1 MEYTILKLAHLAGIS
16 TRTLRYYDEINLLKP
31 ARINSSGYRIYS
43 QKEVNQLQQ
52 ILFYKEL
59 GVGLDE
65 VKQIIQNPMFDDMKA
80 LQDHHQKLL
89 EKRKQLDAMIETVTI
104 TIQSR
109 KGEITMTDQ
118 QKFEGFKKQL
128 VEENEQK
135 YGQELREKYG
145 DDVVKHSHEQFK
157 NLTKEQY
164 ETMNQLSYEILA
176 VLEEAME
183 SNDPSSELAQTL
195 AKKHHEWLGYT
206 WPTYSKEAHA
216 GLAQMYVADPRF
228 TAYYDEKVKTGAAQ
242 FLCDAILIY
251 TK

>member
-16 TRTLRYYDEINLLKP
+16 TRTLRYYDEIDLLKP

-65 VKQIIQNPMFDDMKA
+65 IKQIITNPTFDELQA
-80 LQDHHQKLL
+80 LYEHHQKLL
-89 EKRKQLDAMIETVTI
+89 EKRKQLDTLIETVSL

-109 KGEITMTDQ
+109 KGEKKMTDK
-118 QKFEGFKKQL
+118 QKFEGLKNKL
-128 VEENEQK
+128 VEENEKK

-145 DDVVKHSHEQFK
+145 EDVVKHSHEQFK

-164 ETMNQLSYEILA
+164 DRMNQLSYEILDL
-176 VLEEAME
+176 LEKGMD
-183 SNDPSSELAQTL
+183 SNDPSSEIAQQL
-195 AKKHHEWLGYT
+195 AKKHHQWLLYT
-206 WPTYSKEAHA
+206 WPSYNKEAHA
-216 GLAQMYVADPRF
+216 GLAQMYVADSRF
-228 TAYYDEKVKTGAAQ
+228 TAYYDEKVKPGAAQ
-242 FLCDAILIY
+242 FLCDAILVY

>member
-16 TRTLRYYDEINLLKP
+16 TRTLRYYDEIDLLKP

-65 VKQIIQNPMFDDMKA
+65 IKQIITNPTFDELQA
-80 LQDHHQKLL
+80 LYEHHQKLL
-89 EKRKQLDAMIETVTI
+89 ERRKQLDILIETVSL

-109 KGEITMTDQ
+109 KGEINMTDK
-118 QKFEGFKKQL
+118 QKFEGLKNKL
-128 VEENEQK
+128 VEENEKK
-135 YGQELREKYG
+135 YGRELREKYG
-145 DDVVKHSHEQFK
+145 EDVVKHSHEQFK

-164 ETMNQLSYEILA
+164 DRMNQLSYEILDL
-176 VLEEAME
+176 LEKAID
-183 SNDPSSELAQTL
+183 SNDPSSEIAQQL
-195 AKKHHEWLGYT
+195 AKKHHEWLLYT

-216 GLAQMYVADPRF
+216 GLAKMYVADSRF
-228 TAYYDEKVKTGAAQ
+228 TDYYDEKIKSGAAQ
-242 FLCDAILIY
+242 FLHDAILIY